1 VKGMQGVIERRR
13 SYLKLMRRLTLRKG
27 WFTVDDLS
35 QSADVPRS
43 TARDW
48 IGRLSQ
54 EGCVTV
60 LEQPHGRAPT
70 RYAAV
75 SALPR
80 SACLKI
86 FTAVDGQVV
95 EIVHECLSSACAA
108 FCARH
113 HTHTHPAIHTIRE
126 GTVLRE
132 FIRMGRYDIKVG
144 LWPCPSVAITGIWQE
159 GDDIVQQICSFG
171 GPAYSLTD
179 MMGRADGVISV
190 DTTRCLNS
198 TEGLIRTKALIHL
211 IIGIDNTDRADEGAT
226 FALAI
231 ALLDYLSEISGTY
244 PISHHIAMLWQDLP
258 GKTAGNSCSAI
269 ELAVIPEKADLI
281 QKAAVRFVS
290 DESISDEWG
299 IAIFT
304 GFLVPDPVKKFG
316 SVTRIRYVSVDEARL
331 CANGSDIY
339 IAGGQ
344 GIIGALAAIGLSH
357 EPESEVIIPVS

>member
-1 VKGMQGVIERRR
+1 MQGVIERRR
-13 SYLKLMRRLTLRKG
+13 SYLKLIRRLTLKKG

-35 QSADVPRS
+35 QSADIPRS

-48 IGRLSQ
+48 IIRLSR

-60 LEQPHGRAPT
+60 LEHPHGRAPS
-70 RYAAV
+70 RFAAV

-113 HTHTHPAIHTIRE
+113 HTHAHPSIQIIKE
-126 GTVLRE
+126 GPILRE
-132 FIRMGRYDIKVG
+132 FITLGRYDIKVG
-144 LWPCPSVAITGIWQE
+144 LWPDPAVAVTGIWSE
-159 GDDIVQQICSFG
+159 GDEIVQQIRSFG

-179 MMGRADGVISV
+179 MMSRAEGVVRVETIRHPHSI
-190 DTTRCLNS
+190 
-198 TEGLIRTKALIHL
+198 EGFIRTKILVHL
-211 IIGIDNTDRADEGAT
+211 IIGVDNTDRADEGAT

-231 ALLDYLSEISGTY
+231 ALLDYLSELSGTFA
-244 PISHHIAMLWQDLP
+244 IGHHIAMLWQDLP
-258 GKTAGNSCSAI
+258 GKSAGNSCSAI
-269 ELAVIPEKADLI
+269 ELAVTPEKVELI
-281 QKAAVRFVS
+281 KKAAVRFVS

-299 IAIFT
+299 VAIYA
-304 GFLVPDPVKKFG
+304 GFLIPDLVRRFG
-316 SVTRIRYVSVDEARL
+316 KDTRIRKVSEDEARL
-331 CANGSDIY
+331 CAGVTGIFT
-339 IAGGQ
+339 AGGQ

-357 EPESEVIIPVS
+357 EPDEEVIIPVS